1 MNHRPQGL
9 IISKAVTGFLQFK
22 VAEGLS
28 VRTTDSYRRIL
39 EQWLE
44 RQKDVE
50 VSSITT
56 QQLRDYLNYMRT
68 DYVPKRIT
76 GNNDQKLSSKS
87 IRNIYVGLSA
97 FFHWAAEEFQIPNP
111 MKSVPAPK
119 FTSPEVEPFRRK
131 K

>member
-1 MNHRPQGL
+1 
-9 IISKAVTGFLQFK
+9 
-22 VAEGLS
+22 
-28 VRTTDSYRRIL
+28 
-39 EQWLE
+39 
-44 RQKDVE
+44 
-50 VSSITT
+50 
-56 QQLRDYLNYMRT
+56 MRT